1 MPARLYKMI
10 SKRLEET
17 REARGY
23 SRAELGALVGV
34 SAATIGYYER
44 GERCPDLE
52 KFTAICR
59 VLDISSDYLLEIT
72 DTKQQQTPPPGLDP
86 DRTKQASHLA
96 SIIYKIAERDQNAGY
111 DRDCLPIYSE
121 ILGALATLSLNADI
135 FFSEIQ
141 AKYPVFAGM
150 TPASIPYELRIKHIA
165 DNMYGQPP
173 KASTDWIK
181 AKTEFTEKLANIAT
195 YTGNLINILIVNE
208 LLGRLLGDSGQHVI
222 SNPNEHNVPP
232 VVPTK

>member
-1 MPARLYKMI
+1 MPTRLYIMI

-72 DTKQQQTPPPGLDP
+72 DTKQPQTPPPDLDP
-86 DRTKQASHLA
+86 DRIKQASYLA
-96 SIIYKIAERDQNAGY
+96 TIIYRLTERDQLADY
-111 DRDCLPIYSE
+111 DRDCLPVYQE
-121 ILGALATLSLNADI
+121 ILEALLELIQSTD
-135 FFSEIQ
+135 EIY
-141 AKYPVFAGM
+141 AELKEKYPAFTGT
-150 TPASIPYELRIKHIA
+150 TPGSIPYEQRLAYIAQNMTGTPSNVAKDWVNAYTDFTNKINTHVSATANRIHFLIA
-165 DNMYGQPP
+165 LDLLGP
-173 KASTDWIK
+173 
-181 AKTEFTEKLANIAT
+181 L
-195 YTGNLINILIVNE
+195 TGNN
-208 LLGRLLGDSGQHVI
+208 GR
-222 SNPNEHNVPP
+222 NVPP